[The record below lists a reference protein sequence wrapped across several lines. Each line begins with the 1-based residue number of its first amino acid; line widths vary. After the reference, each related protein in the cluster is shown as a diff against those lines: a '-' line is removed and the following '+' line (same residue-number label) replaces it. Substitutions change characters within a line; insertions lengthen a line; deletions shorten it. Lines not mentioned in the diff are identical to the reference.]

1 MLRDR
6 MGNLV
11 GRAAAL
17 FEPEFRAWCGR
28 AGLGRV
34 FWVYGVLTSAG
45 LAAVYLL
52 ALQAGRRDVQQVL
65 ILIFA
70 VYTILI
76 LVAVWRCAES
86 APPGWRLLAR
96 SLTVAWAA
104 NTALVTGF
112 LQLDLIAT
120 YLGR

>member
-1 MLRDR
+1 MLRDK
-6 MGNLV
+6 MSNLI
-11 GRAAAL
+11 GLAAAL
-17 FEPEFRAWCGR
+17 FEPEVRAWRGR

-45 LAAVYLL
+45 LAGVYLL
-52 ALQAGRRDVQQVL
+52 ALQARRRDVQQAL

-70 VYTILI
+70 AYTFWI
-76 LVAVWRCAES
+76 LVTAWRCAGS

-104 NTALVTGF
+104 NTALVAGF

>member
-1 MLRDR
+1 MLRDK
-6 MGNLV
+6 MSNLI
-11 GRAAAL
+11 GLAAAL
-17 FEPEFRAWCGR
+17 FEPEVRAWRGR

-45 LAAVYLL
+45 LAGVYLL
-52 ALQAGRRDVQQVL
+52 ALQAGRRDVQQAL

-70 VYTILI
+70 AYTFWI
-76 LVAVWRCAES
+76 LVTVWRCAGS

-104 NTALVTGF
+104 NTALVAGF